1 MELAENREQDIQD
14 AIQKMSNAITDF
26 VKTMQEVLEPIIE
39 EVKKIIN
46 AIWEKIIK
54 SVDDKTIKKCLHIS
68 KSSKNK
74 RIQKKQIT
82 RINKIMKWYIRQATY
97 ELKTNSK

>member
-1 MELAENREQDIQD
+1 MELAENREQEIQE

-26 VKTMQEVLEPIIE
+26 VKTMQELLEPIIE
-39 EVKKIIN
+39 EVKRMVN
-46 AIWEKIIK
+46 VIWEKIIK
-54 SVDDKTIKKCLHIS
+54 SFNDKTIKKCLHIS
-68 KSSKNK
+68 KRNKNK

-97 ELKTNSK
+97 ELMRKSK

>member
-1 MELAENREQDIQD
+1 MELAENREQEIQE

-26 VKTMQEVLEPIIE
+26 VKTMQELLEPIIE
-39 EVKKIIN
+39 EVKRMVN
-46 AIWEKIIK
+46 VIWEKIIK
-54 SVDDKTIKKCLHIS
+54 SFNDKTIKKCLHIS
-68 KSSKNK
+68 KSNKNK

-97 ELKTNSK
+97 ELMRKSK

>member
-1 MELAENREQDIQD
+1 MELAENREQDIHE

-26 VKTMQEVLEPIIE
+26 VKTMQELLEPIIE
-39 EVKKIIN
+39 EVKIIVN

-54 SVDDKTIKKCLHIS
+54 SVNDKTIKKSLHIS
-68 KSSKNK
+68 KNSKNK

-97 ELKTNSK
+97 ELNTNSK

>member
-1 MELAENREQDIQD
+1 MELAENREQDIQE

-68 KSSKNK
+68 KNSKNK

-97 ELKTNSK
+97 KLKTNSK

>member
-1 MELAENREQDIQD
+1 MELAENREQEIQE

-26 VKTMQEVLEPIIE
+26 VKTMQELLEPIIE
-39 EVKKIIN
+39 EVKRMVN
-46 AIWEKIIK
+46 VIWEKIIK
-54 SVDDKTIKKCLHIS
+54 SFNDKTIKKCLNIS
-68 KSSKNK
+68 KSNKNK

-97 ELKTNSK
+97 ELMRKSK

>member
-1 MELAENREQDIQD
+1 MELAENREQDIHE

-26 VKTMQEVLEPIIE
+26 VKTMQELLEPIIE
-39 EVKKIIN
+39 EVKIIVN

-54 SVDDKTIKKCLHIS
+54 SVNDKTIKKCLHIS
-68 KSSKNK
+68 KNSKNK

-97 ELKTNSK
+97 ELNTNSK

>member
-46 AIWEKIIK
+46 AIWE
-54 SVDDKTIKKCLHIS
+54 
-68 KSSKNK
+68 
-74 RIQKKQIT
+74 
-82 RINKIMKWYIRQATY
+82 
-97 ELKTNSK
+97 

>member
-1 MELAENREQDIQD
+1 MELVENREQDIQE

-68 KSSKNK
+68 KNSKNK

>member
-68 KSSKNK
+68 KNSKNK

>member
-1 MELAENREQDIQD
+1 MELAENREQDIQE

-68 KSSKNK
+68 KNSKNK

>member
-1 MELAENREQDIQD
+1 MELAENREQDIQE

-39 EVKKIIN
+39 AVKKIIN

-68 KSSKNK
+68 KNSKNK